1 MPWYLYVCVCV
12 CVSVCT
18 AECYLLGPQKWWLL
32 LPSVVDD
39 DYEDND
45 KSYWT
50 PPALFFRLHLSLI
63 NSLSMSHPS
72 VLLHWNENSEKMQS
86 IFYSSGAFDPQE
98 FNTNTYLGFQTP
110 TKVLHTLCLTRIQT
124 VASTVPKIPS
134 HPPPRCHRVSE
145 FTQTG
150 THILPGHLGE
160 CGWCLY
166 DSTSSVWKFLPGTAD
181 EQPYHFHLKISITD

>member
-1 MPWYLYVCVCV
+1 MCSALLFCPESHKIGPGWKVPRQVQNRGPIEDKTAWICMFYDTRVCVCV
-12 CVSVCT
+12 CI

-39 DYEDND
+39 DYDEDN

-63 NSLSMSHPS
+63 NLLSMSHPS

-98 FNTNTYLGFQTP
+98 LNTNTYLSFQTP
-110 TKVLHTLCLTRIQT
+110 TKVFTH
-124 VASTVPKIPS
+124 SSFNP
-134 HPPPRCHRVSE
+134 HPNSCINSP
-145 FTQTG
+145 
-150 THILPGHLGE
+150 
-160 CGWCLY
+160 
-166 DSTSSVWKFLPGTAD
+166 
-181 EQPYHFHLKISITD
+181 